1 MKFPFS
7 KGSAVLLAGAA
18 CLALAGSACALDYRS
33 VDTATILYDAPS
45 SKGKKL
51 FVVRRLTPVEV
62 VVATGEWV
70 KIRDAEGSLAWIEK
84 KALADRR
91 TVIVTAP
98 TVAVRAKPDVAAAV
112 LFEAEKGVA
121 LDLVEARKDGW
132 AQVRHVDGQTGFA
145 RVTQLWG
152 W

>member
-1 MKFPFS
+1 MTFPFS
-7 KGSAVLLAGAA
+7 KGSAALLAGAV

-33 VDTATILYDAPS
+33 VDTATVLYDAPS

-62 VVATGEWV
+62 VVVTGEWV

-84 KALADRR
+84 KALADKR

-98 TVAVRAKPDVAAAV
+98 TVAVRARPDAAAAV

-121 LDLVEARKDGW
+121 LDLVETRTDGW
-132 AQVRHVDGQTGFA
+132 AQVRHVDGQAGFA